1 MPTLLVLGSK
11 PQPALPPARL
21 IDAVGCANASG
32 FSAAEAGLPRPD
44 YTLMT
49 AVLTS
54 GKASD
59 DHSLQALRGLSTRR
73 LFVYPRPRFDA
84 AGPGRASLTA
94 RLKGWRMSP
103 WWMRRRL
110 RALDYRWDEMI
121 VRPAAWYHNLVLRL
135 AGGGEEVGRVMA
147 HKQPSTGLA
156 AVALGL
162 ADERFDRVVMAGFD
176 FTLSHAYGTNP
187 LIADRGVTASK
198 HADTDV
204 GLLMAWVACGRPLL
218 TTEPAVHARA
228 GVPRLGS

>member
-1 MPTLLVLGSK
+1 MATLLVLGSK
-11 PQPALPPARL
+11 PEPSLPPLRL

-32 FSAAEAGLPRPD
+32 FSAARAGLPRPD

-59 DHSLQALRGLSTRR
+59 NHSLQALRGLSTRR
-73 LFVYPRPRFDA
+73 LFVYPRPRFDKA
-84 AGPGRASLTA
+84 ASPIA

-110 RALDYRWDEMI
+110 RALGYGWDEMI
-121 VRPAAWYHNLVLRL
+121 VRPAGWYHDLVLRL
-135 AGGGEEVGRVMA
+135 AGGGEEVARAMA
-147 HKQPSTGLA
+147 RKQPSTGLA

-187 LIADRGVTASK
+187 LIADRAATASK

-204 GLLMAWVACGRPLL
+204 GLLMAWAACGRPIF

-228 GVPRLGS
+228 GVPRLDG